1 MSMKMQADINNL
13 EAHNTALDQRLS
25 EVEQGMMFLQEAIMA
40 LSSNDK
46 AHINVLKIIKNDRMP
61 APRKPVRV
69 KKKP

>member
-46 AHINVLKIIKNDRMP
+46 AHIRALKIVKSDRMP
-61 APRKPVRV
+61 ATRKPAKT
-69 KKKP
+69 KKK